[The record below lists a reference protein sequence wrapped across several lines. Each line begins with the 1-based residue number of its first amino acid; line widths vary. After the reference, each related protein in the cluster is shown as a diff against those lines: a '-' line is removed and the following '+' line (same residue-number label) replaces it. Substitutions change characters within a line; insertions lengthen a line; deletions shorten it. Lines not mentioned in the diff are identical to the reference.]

1 MSTETTCLSILKF
14 ILCLLLITSIEAY
27 KEIKAYRLIQYETE
41 NNVYGSQYSSLNYIG
56 SHYKGDVGRKISL
69 IKFIDFGSLEDIK
82 EFISSQATAFLIIL
96 PKKIDINESMQN
108 LLISLQKYFSEQNY
122 LFPVYFTTET
132 SDINDVYMEL
142 KAANGF
148 KETEEEI
155 KGGLFG
161 IFEMEGNLLQF
172 SLNSSDPKK
181 VESLTFENFYGFLE
195 GNKGESGTGSNPVI
209 AIVGSYDDLSIVPDM
224 PTGLNETSAS
234 IIAIY
239 EIIRIVS
246 KFYENYNS
254 FASYDILFLLTSG
267 GEFKN
272 QGLNSFINSLDS
284 ATVDNI
290 HFALCLESLSTS
302 NLQLLINKFPEVTE
316 ETPFKFQKALNSTS
330 SSMSVELE
338 YTQSAVLLEEDV
350 NAQRNPHDLFTKK
363 NIPSATLTKR
373 HITVSENAFSKKPL
387 ISNLDKNS
395 LKQAIKLV
403 SETLIAFIFEI
414 ENISIFKDDETV
426 IDDNNLN
433 YLITFFEKYP
443 RTPLNILKDSTVN
456 NEIFGLL
463 KNYLSKLQRQ
473 VFEYKDIKFYD
484 SASGTIKIYS
494 VKSKMIDLYILFV
507 VVIYLL
513 GLYILIKGP
522 KQFYQSIK
530 AAFTEG

>member
-14 ILCLLLITSIEAY
+14 MLCLLLITSIEAY

-41 NNVYGSQYSSLNYIG
+41 NNLYGSQYSSLNYIG

-69 IKFIDFGSLEDIK
+69 IKFVDFGSLEDIK

-96 PKKIDINESMQN
+96 PKKIDINETMQN
-108 LLISLQKYFSEQNY
+108 LLVSLQKYFSEQNF

-132 SDINDVYMEL
+132 NDINEVYMEL
-142 KAANGF
+142 KETNGF
-148 KETEEEI
+148 KETEEAA
-155 KGGLFG
+155 KGLFG
-161 IFEMEGNLLQF
+161 MFEMEGNLLQF
-172 SLNSSDPKK
+172 SLNASDPKRIDT
-181 VESLTFENFYGFLE
+181 LTFENFYGYLE
-195 GNKGESGTGSNPVI
+195 GNKGESGTGAGTNPVI
-209 AIVGSYDDLSIVPDM
+209 AIVGSYDDLSIIPDM
-224 PTGLNETSAS
+224 PSGLNETSAT
-234 IIAIY
+234 IIAMY

-254 FASYDILFLLTSG
+254 FANYDILFLLTSG
-267 GEFKN
+267 GQLKN
-272 QGLNSFINSLDS
+272 QGLNFFINSLDS
-284 ATVDNI
+284 ASVDNI

-302 NLQLLINKFPEVTE
+302 NLQLLLNKFPEVTE

-330 SSMSVELE
+330 SSMNVELE
-338 YTQSAVLLEEDV
+338 YTQSAVEED
-350 NAQRNPHDLFTKK
+350 ASAHRNPHELFTKK
-363 NIPSATLTKR
+363 NIPSATLTKK
-373 HITVSENAFSKKPL
+373 HITLSDNTFSKKPL
-387 ISNLDKNS
+387 IAKLEKNS
-395 LKQAIKLV
+395 LKQTIKLV

-414 ENISIFKDDETV
+414 ENISIFKDDESV

-433 YLITFFEKYP
+433 SLIAFFEKYP
-443 RTPLNILKDSTVN
+443 RTPLNILKESIVN
-456 NEIFGLL
+456 NEILGLM

-473 VFEYKDIKFYD
+473 VFEYKDMKFYD

-494 VKSKMIDLYILFV
+494 VKSKMIDLYILFL

-513 GLYILIKGP
+513 CLYIIIKGP